1 MDTHD
6 GLRRVP
12 FKETN
17 MGIEL
22 ELHSER
28 PAWTEWETW
37 ETSRATVLQGSYEH
51 GKALAQVLAAL
62 LGSNRTGRL
71 CSVTPF
77 DDTLFTEHDAEA
89 ALLEVPG
96 LLPLCL
102 NASQTAAV
110 HDLARLLAACAA
122 MPGSY
127 LWFMGD

>member
-1 MDTHD
+1 
-6 GLRRVP
+6 
-12 FKETN
+12 

-37 ETSRATVLQGSYEH
+37 DTSRATVLQGSYEH
-51 GKALAQVLAAL
+51 GKALAQVLAL
-62 LGSNRTGRL
+62 LGRNGPGRL
-71 CSVTPF
+71 CSVAPF

-102 NASQTAAV
+102 NESQTAAV
-110 HDLARLLAACAA
+110 HDLATLLAVCAA
-122 MPGSY
+122 TPGSY